1 MEETLLTPSQ
11 ERSLRASLLLFEKAL
26 RRADRLLSD
35 KDEIGILYYRKSFMD
50 IKSRGLIQKKIANTL
65 VELKVFSEKLGL
77 KPIEESLENTIMS
90 EMSIS
95 WESLEESRS
104 KRMRGYGEISPQA
117 VEIIDPAIDHFA
129 RIALGLSRTFTS
141 EPPTNISE

>member
-1 MEETLLTPSQ
+1 MEETLLTSTQ
-11 ERSLRASLLLFEKAL
+11 ERSLHASLLLFEKAL
-26 RRADRLLSD
+26 RKVDRLLSD
-35 KDEIGILYYRKSFMD
+35 GDEIGILYYRKSYLD
-50 IKSRGLIQKKIANTL
+50 KQTRELIHKKIANTL
-65 VELKVFSEKLGL
+65 VELEEFTKKLAL
-77 KPIEESLENTIMS
+77 RPIAESLESTIMG

-129 RIALGLSRTFTS
+129 RIALGLSSIFTS
-141 EPPTNISE
+141 EPSNNKSE